1 MTRRNP
7 HACGSSQHDVS
18 RRQVLGALAGA
29 AAGVG
34 VGSLLSPLVAEQ
46 LKSQQKQV
54 LLIWLDGGMSQLE
67 SWDPKPGTEFGGPF
81 RSIPTTLPGIHISEL
96 MPYTARQMQHLAVV
110 RSMSTKDENHSTG
123 VPRILRGDPKNR
135 GVDYPYMGAA
145 IAHLKGQDDSELPN
159 YIWVKPGSGGFIW
172 QHAGFLGAKY
182 GALALGDGKPPVHIN
197 RPPEIDDARDLA
209 RNDIRKQLNR
219 RFRTGRREAK
229 VEAYDYSFQM
239 AEKLIRRKDL
249 FADFDPKQL
258 ERYGS
263 HPLGRHILQS
273 KRLIE
278 AGVLFVQCHSYHWD
292 THGDNFNM
300 HLDLVPQIDKPF
312 AALVEDWH
320 DSGLLDN
327 VLVLLMSEFGR
338 TPKINQR
345 LGRDHWPEAWSLCM
359 AGCGLKR
366 GLVLGETTPNGAWV
380 DGTEYDIGHI
390 FHTVFEAMDIDPV
403 ATEYHNNDQPLPI
416 AHGDCS
422 AIQELLA

>member
-1 MTRRNP
+1 MHP
-7 HACGSSQHDVS
+7 FQCHSPQHELS
-18 RRQVLGALAGA
+18 RRQVLGTFAGLGA
-29 AAGVG
+29 
-34 VGSLLSPLVAEQ
+34 GSLLSPLVADELQ
-46 LKSQQKQV
+46 SKQKQV

-81 RSIPTTLPGIHISEL
+81 RSIPTTLPGIHVSEL
-96 MPYTARQMQHLAVV
+96 MPHTAQQMQHLAVV
-110 RSMSTKDENHSTG
+110 RSMCTKDENHSTG

-135 GVDYPYMGAA
+135 GVTYPYMGAA
-145 IAHLKGQDDSELPN
+145 MSHLKGESDNELPN

-172 QHAGFLGAKY
+172 QHGGFLGAKY

-197 RPPEIDDARDLA
+197 RPPEMDDHRDQV
-209 RNDIRKQLNR
+209 RNNIRKRLNTT
-219 RFRTGRREAK
+219 FLKGRRSAK
-229 VEAYDYSFQM
+229 VQAYDYSFQM

-249 FADFDPKQL
+249 FADFAPKDL

-278 AGVLFVQCHSYHWD
+278 EGVLFVQCHSYHWD

-312 AALVEDWH
+312 AALIEDWQQ
-320 DSGLLDN
+320 SGLLDN

-345 LGRDHWPEAWSLCM
+345 LGRDHWPEAWSLAM
-359 AGCGLKR
+359 AGCGLNR
-366 GLVLGETTPNGAWV
+366 GLVLGKTTPNGAWV
-380 DGTEYDIGHI
+380 DGQGYDIGHI
-390 FHTVFEAMDIDPV
+390 FHTVFKAMDIDSST
-403 ATEYHNNDQPLPI
+403 TEYQNNGQPLPI
-416 AHGDCS
+416 AHDDCGP
-422 AIQELLA
+422 IKELLA

>member
-1 MTRRNP
+1 VTRENP
-7 HACGSSQHDVS
+7 HACGSLQHDVS
-18 RRQVLGALAGA
+18 RRQALGALAGA

-34 VGSLLSPLVAEQ
+34 AGSLLSPLVAEQ

-81 RSIPTTLPGIHISEL
+81 RSIPTTLPGIHVSEL
-96 MPYTARQMQHLAVV
+96 MPNTARQMQHLAVV
-110 RSMSTKDENHSTG
+110 RSMSTKDENHSSG

-135 GVDYPYMGAA
+135 GVTYPYMGSAM
-145 IAHLKGQDDSELPN
+145 AHLKGEADSELPN

-197 RPPEIDDARDLA
+197 RPAEIDDARDTA

-219 RFRTGRREAK
+219 RFRTGRREAE

-249 FADFDPKQL
+249 FSDFSPKQL

-320 DSGLLDN
+320 ESGLLDN

-345 LGRDHWPEAWSLCM
+345 LGRDHWPEAWSLCL
-359 AGCGLKR
+359 AGCGMKR

-390 FHTVFEAMDIDPV
+390 FHTVFKAMDIDPV
-403 ATEYHNNDQPLPI
+403 TIEYHNNDQPLPI
-416 AHGDCS
+416 AHDDC
-422 AIQELLA
+422 AVIKELLA

>member
-1 MTRRNP
+1 MHP
-7 HACGSSQHDVS
+7 FHCHSPQHELS
-18 RRQVLGALAGA
+18 RRQVLGTFAGLGA
-29 AAGVG
+29 
-34 VGSLLSPLVAEQ
+34 GSLLSPLVANEI
-46 LKSQQKQV
+46 KSKQKQV

-81 RSIPTTLPGIHISEL
+81 RSIPTTLPGIHVSEL
-96 MPYTARQMQHLAVV
+96 MPHTAQQMQHLAVV
-110 RSMSTKDENHSTG
+110 RSMCTKDENHSSG

-135 GVDYPYMGAA
+135 GVTYPYMGAA
-145 IAHLKGQDDSELPN
+145 MSHLKGESDNELPN

-172 QHAGFLGAKY
+172 QHGGFLGAKY

-197 RPPEIDDARDLA
+197 RPPGIDDQRDQV
-209 RNDIRKQLNR
+209 RNEIRKRLNKS
-219 RFRTGRREAK
+219 FQKGRRSAE

-249 FADFDPKQL
+249 FADFTPKEL

-278 AGVLFVQCHSYHWD
+278 EGVLFVQCHSYHWD
-292 THGDNFNM
+292 THADNFNM

-312 AALVEDWH
+312 AALIEDWH
-320 DSGLLDN
+320 QSGLLDN

-345 LGRDHWPEAWSLCM
+345 LGRDHWPEAWSLAM
-359 AGCGLKR
+359 AGCGLNR
-366 GLVLGETTPNGAWV
+366 GLVLGKTTPNGAWV
-380 DGTEYDIGHI
+380 DDQEYDIGHI
-390 FHTVFEAMDIDPV
+390 FHTVFKAMDIDPST
-403 ATEYHNNDQPLPI
+403 TEYHNNGQPLPI
-416 AHGDCS
+416 AHDDYGP
-422 AIQELLA
+422 IKELLA

>member
-1 MTRRNP
+1 MHP
-7 HACGSSQHDVS
+7 FQCHSPQHELS
-18 RRQVLGALAGA
+18 RRQVLGAFAGLGA
-29 AAGVG
+29 
-34 VGSLLSPLVAEQ
+34 GSLLSPLVAKEI
-46 LKSQQKQV
+46 KSKQKQV

-96 MPYTARQMQHLAVV
+96 MPHTSQQMQHLAVV
-110 RSMSTKDENHSTG
+110 RSMCTKDENHSTG

-135 GVDYPYMGAA
+135 GVTYPYMGAA
-145 IAHLKGQDDSELPN
+145 MAHLKGKSDNELPN

-172 QHAGFLGAKY
+172 QHGGFLGAKY

-197 RPPEIDDARDLA
+197 RPPEIDDQRDQV
-209 RNDIRKQLNR
+209 RNDIRKRLNKS
-219 RFRTGRREAK
+219 FQKGRRSAE

-249 FADFDPKQL
+249 FADFTPKEL

-278 AGVLFVQCHSYHWD
+278 EGVLFVQCHSYHWD

-312 AALVEDWH
+312 AALIEDWH
-320 DSGLLDN
+320 QSGLLDN

-345 LGRDHWPEAWSLCM
+345 LGRDHWPEAWSLAM
-359 AGCGLKR
+359 AGCGLNR
-366 GLVLGETTPNGAWV
+366 GLVLGKTTPNGAWV
-380 DGTEYDIGHI
+380 DGQEHDIGHI
-390 FHTVFEAMDIDPV
+390 FHTVFKAMDIDPST
-403 ATEYHNNDQPLPI
+403 TEYHNDGQPLPI
-416 AHGDCS
+416 AHDDCGP
-422 AIQELLA
+422 IKELLS